1 MVVMTFGPKP
11 ILLDIQPM
19 HEKDAVAEFM
29 EKEERRRQNE
39 EKVKEP
45 KVLKREEWML
55 VPQALATYS
64 GVGPPPDVSL
74 ICTDLIIIDIDTT
87 KLKARQFARTS
98 GSVNKGNNSLWT
110 ETPVERQQRI
120 ADEVAGKKRRAIDVA
135 NEEALGVGSSS
146 GKRSKREAES
156 IKKGVDEYTVCLSR
170 TNLSISYVFFR
181 F

>member
-1 MVVMTFGPKP
+1 MKRKQKNPK
-11 ILLDIQPM
+11 LWNGKSGCLS
-19 HEKDAVAEFM
+19 
-29 EKEERRRQNE
+29 
-39 EKVKEP
+39 
-45 KVLKREEWML
+45 
-55 VPQALATYS
+55 PQALATYS

-74 ICTDLIIIDIDTT
+74 ICTDLIIIDVDTT

-110 ETPVERQQRI
+110 ETPVERQKRI

-181 F
+181 FWMT

>member
-1 MVVMTFGPKP
+1 MKRKQKNPKLWNGKSGCLSP
-11 ILLDIQPM
+11 P
-19 HEKDAVAEFM
+19 
-29 EKEERRRQNE
+29 
-39 EKVKEP
+39 
-45 KVLKREEWML
+45 
-55 VPQALATYS
+55 ALATCS

-135 NEEALGVGSSS
+135 NEEALGVGSSN

-170 TNLSISYVFFR
+170 TNFSISYVFFR
-181 F
+181 FWMT